1 MMHAKGTFD
10 VTIAPL
16 ELHTT
21 AEPTLGRM
29 SIAKVLHGDLE
40 GTGKGE
46 MLTAGTGVSGSAAYV
61 AVERI
66 TGTLR
71 GRQGAFSAHHVG
83 VMTRGVPSLR
93 IAIVPDSGSDGLTG
107 IAGTMKIDIVDGK
120 HLYEIDYTL
129 P

>member
-10 VTIAPL
+10 VTVAPL
-16 ELHTT
+16 EFHTK

-29 SIAKVLHGDLE
+29 SITKVLHGDLE
-40 GTGKGE
+40 GTGNGE
-46 MLTAGTGVSGSAAYV
+46 MLTAGSSVSGSAAYV

-66 TGTLR
+66 TGTLG
-71 GRQGAFSAHHVG
+71 GRKGAFSAHHVG
-83 VMTRGVPSLR
+83 VMTRGTPSLS
-93 IAIVPDSGSDGLTG
+93 IAIVPDSGSEGLTG
-107 IAGTMKIDIVDGK
+107 IAGTIKIDIVDGK